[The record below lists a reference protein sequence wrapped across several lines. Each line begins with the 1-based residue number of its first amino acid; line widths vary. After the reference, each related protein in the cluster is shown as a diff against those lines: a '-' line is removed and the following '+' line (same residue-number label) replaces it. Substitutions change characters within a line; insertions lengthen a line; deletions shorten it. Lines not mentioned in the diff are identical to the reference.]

1 MYEKQ
6 ITSWGL
12 FFVLVVVCNRLMYHE
27 FGLPVSHLIHRL
39 NVVSYRDSYI
49 HKLTEMHL
57 HNSLY
62 WCSFALARL
71 VLALAEHL

>member
-12 FFVLVVVCNRLMYHE
+12 CFALVKVCNRLMYDE
-27 FGLPVSHLIHRL
+27 FGFPVSHLIQRL

-49 HKLTEMHL
+49 HKFTEMH
-57 HNSLY
+57 
-62 WCSFALARL
+62 
-71 VLALAEHL
+71 